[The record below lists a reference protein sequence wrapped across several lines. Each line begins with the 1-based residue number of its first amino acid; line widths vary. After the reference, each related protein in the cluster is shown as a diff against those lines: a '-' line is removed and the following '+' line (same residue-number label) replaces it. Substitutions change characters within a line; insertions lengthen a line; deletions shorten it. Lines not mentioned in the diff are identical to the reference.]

1 MNLDDGKA
9 GNNMRRLDVAI
20 PLILGILVFLFLL
33 DLMLGSVNIPPNAFF
48 KILTGGTVKVTWMNI
63 FWDWRM
69 PKAITTVFAGG
80 ALALSGLLMQ
90 TYFRNPLADPYILG
104 ISSGASLGVAL
115 VMMSAGIF
123 GVGTIFTNG
132 LISGISI
139 SMAAILGAFA
149 VLLLILL
156 ISAKIKSN
164 TTILILGIMH
174 CPRSCALMIYEKLL
188 VTEQQSTLRFG
199 HHYKAGMMERLV
211 TTDLNDEDFIFGGEK
226 KLHDT
231 LKSVIGNGYK
241 TIFIIT
247 ACPPG
252 LIGDDIGKV
261 SASILESNPDIRII
275 SIKVDGNLVGD
286 GLQGR
291 MNALLATAGLI
302 SPGTPSNKERS
313 VNIIAEKWGVA
324 NTETDITEVRDLL
337 ERLGIVINCRFI
349 GSTDTGSITRFNDAM
364 LNLPVEQDE
373 KIEGIKKMLAPFSNV
388 PFLDKPLPTGF
399 NETSNWLLAI
409 AQVFGEEEKARQIIA
424 DEGVIYRKRIADL
437 RLKLEGK
444 TLLISTSP
452 KSFDWVCD
460 LAMDLRMKILK
471 IGLTYSPFSD
481 SVASRYADRFT
492 VVQNYTVEMRSE
504 DIRLLQPDLVLLT
517 YPALKPSDHVK
528 SAPIP
533 YCPGIGFSAGV
544 EQAERWIQMMR
555 THTVGWKADEEGL
568 L

>member
-1 MNLDDGKA
+1 
-9 GNNMRRLDVAI
+9 
-20 PLILGILVFLFLL
+20 
-33 DLMLGSVNIPPNAFF
+33 
-48 KILTGGTVKVTWMNI
+48 
-63 FWDWRM
+63 
-69 PKAITTVFAGG
+69 
-80 ALALSGLLMQ
+80 
-90 TYFRNPLADPYILG
+90 
-104 ISSGASLGVAL
+104 
-115 VMMSAGIF
+115 
-123 GVGTIFTNG
+123 
-132 LISGISI
+132 
-139 SMAAILGAFA
+139 
-149 VLLLILL
+149 
-156 ISAKIKSN
+156 
-164 TTILILGIMH
+164 
-174 CPRSCALMIYEKLL
+174 
-188 VTEQQSTLRFG
+188 
-199 HHYKAGMMERLV
+199 MMERLV